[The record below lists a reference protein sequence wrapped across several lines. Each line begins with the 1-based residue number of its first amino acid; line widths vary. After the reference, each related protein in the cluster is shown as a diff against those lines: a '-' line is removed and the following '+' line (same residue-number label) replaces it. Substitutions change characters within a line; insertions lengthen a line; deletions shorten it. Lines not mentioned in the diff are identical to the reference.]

1 MNKNIFS
8 FFILLLSS
16 SFLFAQQ
23 HKLSSSAFHVQRSSM
38 QNSFLKF
45 TQEKT
50 GRIAFMGGS
59 ITEGGGW
66 RDSVCAHLQHK
77 FPDTKFEFINAGI
90 SSTGSTPGAF
100 RLKDEVLAKGTID
113 LFFEEAAVNDRTNGF
128 NNVTQIR
135 GMEGIIRHMRLANP
149 NADIIMMHCVD
160 PDKIKDYNDGHIPNE
175 IANHEKV
182 AERYNT
188 NTINWAKEVTD
199 RINAKE
205 FTWKDDF
212 KDLHPSP
219 FGHKLYAGSLNDFLD
234 AAYELASTETQI
246 KPHAIPDMLDAFSY
260 AGGYYASINLAS
272 SLKGWKLIDRWKP
285 TDGAGTRKQFVN
297 IPALVAEAPGDA
309 LKLKFEG
316 SAVGICIASGPDAGI
331 IEYSIDGQDYQSVDL
346 FTQWSGG
353 LHLPWYIM
361 LNDELK
367 NKKHTL
373 QIRISSE
380 NNKKSK
386 GHACRILHFLVSE

>member
-1 MNKNIFS
+1 MNKKIFS

-50 GRIAFMGGS
+50 GRVAFMGGS

-66 RDSVCAHLQHK
+66 RDSVCAHLQQK
-77 FPDTKFEFINAGI
+77 FPYTKFEFINAGI

-128 NNVTQIR
+128 NDVAQIR

-149 NADIIMMHCVD
+149 TADIIMMHCVD
-160 PDKIKDYNDGHIPNE
+160 PDKIKDYNDGHVPNE

-182 AERYNT
+182 AEHYKA

-205 FTWKDDF
+205 FTWKADF

-234 AAYELASTETQI
+234 AAYELALKETQI

-260 AGGYYASINLAS
+260 AGGNYTSINQAT
-272 SLKGWKLIDRWKP
+272 SLTGWKIIDRWKP
-285 TDGAGTRKQFVN
+285 TDGAGTRKQYVN
-297 IPALVAEAPGDA
+297 IPALVAENPGDA
-309 LKLKFEG
+309 LKFKFKG

-331 IEYSIDGQDYQSVDL
+331 IEYSIDGQDFQSVDL

-373 QIRISSE
+373 QIRMSSE

-386 GHACRILHFLVSE
+386 GHACRILHFLVNE

>member
-1 MNKNIFS
+1 MNKKIFS
-8 FFILLLSS
+8 FFILLFSFSS
-16 SFLFAQQ
+16 LFAQQ
-23 HKLSSSAFHVQRSSM
+23 DKLPSSAFHVHRSTM

-45 TQEKT
+45 TNEKT
-50 GRIAFMGGS
+50 GRVAFMGGS

-100 RLKDEVLAKGTID
+100 RLKDDVLSKGTID

-128 NNVTQIR
+128 NDVAQIR

-160 PDKIKDYNDGHIPNE
+160 PDKIKDYNDGHVPTE

-182 AERYNT
+182 AEHYKA

-205 FTWKDDF
+205 FTWKSDF

-219 FGHKLYAGSLNDFLD
+219 FGHKLYSGSLNQFLD
-234 AAYELASTETQI
+234 AAYDLASKEKEF
-246 KPHAIPDMLDAFSY
+246 KPHAIPDILDPFSY
-260 AGGYYASINLAS
+260 AGGNYTSINQAT
-272 SLKGWKLIDRWKP
+272 SLTGWKIIDRWKP
-285 TDGAGTRKQFVN
+285 TDGAGSRKQYVN
-297 IPALVAEAPGDA
+297 IPALVAEEPGDV
-309 LKLKFEG
+309 LKLKFKG

-331 IEYSIDGQDYQSVDL
+331 IEYSIDGQDYQSIDL

-373 QIRISSE
+373 LIRMSSE

-386 GHACRILHFLVSE
+386 GHACRILHFLVNE

>member
-8 FFILLLSS
+8 FFILILSS

-23 HKLSSSAFHVQRSSM
+23 NKLPSSAFHVQRSSM

-45 TQEKT
+45 SKETT
-50 GRIAFMGGS
+50 GRVAFMGGS

-66 RDSVCAHLQHK
+66 RDSVCAHLQQQ

-100 RLKDEVLAKGTID
+100 RLKDEVLAKGAID

-128 NNVTQIR
+128 NDVAQIR
-135 GMEGIIRHMRLANP
+135 GMEGIIRHMRLSNP

-160 PDKIKDYNDGHIPNE
+160 PDKIKDYNDGRVPNE
-175 IANHEKV
+175 ISNHEKV
-182 AERYNT
+182 AEQYKA

-199 RINAKE
+199 RIHANE
-205 FTWKDDF
+205 FTWKGDF

-219 FGHKLYAGSLNDFLD
+219 FGHKLYAGSLNQFLD
-234 AAYELASTETQI
+234 AAYELASKETEI

-260 AGGYYASINLAS
+260 AGGYYGSINLAS
-272 SLKGWKLIDRWKP
+272 SLKGWKVIDRWKP
-285 TDGAGTRKQFVN
+285 ADGAGSRKQYVN
-297 IPALVAEAPGDA
+297 IPALVAETPADA
-309 LKLKFEG
+309 MKLKFKG

-331 IEYSIDGQDYQSVDL
+331 IEYSIDGKEFQSVDL

-373 QIRISSE
+373 QIRMSSD

-386 GHACRILHFLVSE
+386 GHACRILHFLVNE

>member
-1 MNKNIFS
+1 MSKKITP
-8 FFILLLSS
+8 FFIFLFSS
-16 SFLFAQQ
+16 SLLFAQQ
-23 HKLSSSAFHVQRSSM
+23 QKLSSSAFHVQRSSM

-45 TQEKT
+45 SKEKS
-50 GRIAFMGGS
+50 GRVAFMGGS

-100 RLKDEVLAKGTID
+100 RLKDDVLAKGAID

-128 NNVTQIR
+128 NDVAQIR
-135 GMEGIIRHMRLANP
+135 GMEGIIRHMRLSNP

-160 PDKIKDYNDGHIPNE
+160 PDKIKDYNDGRVPNE
-175 IANHEKV
+175 ISNHEKV
-182 AERYNT
+182 AEQYKANT
-188 NTINWAKEVTD
+188 VNWAKEVTD

-219 FGHKLYAGSLNDFLD
+219 FGHKIYAGSLNQFLD
-234 AAYELASTETQI
+234 AAYALASKETEI
-246 KPHAIPDMLDAFSY
+246 KSHTIPDMLDPFSY

-272 SLKGWKLIDRWKP
+272 SLKGWKVIDRWKP
-285 TDGAGTRKQFVN
+285 SDGAGTRKQYVN
-297 IPALVAEAPGDA
+297 IPALVAETPGDA
-309 LKLKFEG
+309 MKLKFEG

-331 IEYSIDGQDYQSVDL
+331 IEYSIDGKEFQSVDL

-373 QIRISSE
+373 QIRMSSE

-386 GHACRILHFLVSE
+386 GHACRILHFLVNE